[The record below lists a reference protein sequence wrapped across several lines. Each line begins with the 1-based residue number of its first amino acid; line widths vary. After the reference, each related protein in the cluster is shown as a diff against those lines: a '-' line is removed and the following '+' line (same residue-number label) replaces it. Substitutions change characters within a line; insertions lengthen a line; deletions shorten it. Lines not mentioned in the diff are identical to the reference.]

1 MQTHTC
7 LHASTCVHVCA
18 RAHTHTHTHGLLKVF
33 PVTLSHAQPAF
44 HFPTLKLV
52 TITSCLIFID
62 DSFVTSLTIA
72 HQAPLSLGFPR
83 QEYWNELSSFSR
95 ISSHPRDWTHIFCVG
110 RQILYHWATREAL
123 VLYFSSVQSLICVQL
138 FATPWTRVCQAFL
151 SITNSRSLLKL
162 MSIELVMPTNHLNL
176 CWWGWGLGL
185 GLGFS

>member
-18 RAHTHTHTHGLLKVF
+18 HTHTHTHGILKVF

-44 HFPTLKLV
+44 HLPTLKLV
-52 TITSCLIFID
+52 TITSCLVFID

-72 HQAPLSLGFPR
+72 QQAPLSLGFPR

-110 RQILYHWATREAL
+110 RQILYHEPPGKL
-123 VLYFSSVQSLICVQL
+123 LSCISVQFSHSFVSNSLQPHGL
-138 FATPWTRVCQAFL
+138 EYARL
-151 SITNSRSLLKL
+151 SC
-162 MSIELVMPTNHLNL
+162 P
-176 CWWGWGLGL
+176 
-185 GLGFS
+185 